1 MPCPIRNA
9 QQRLGRRRR
18 SLVRVVRNKFVAG
31 LIILV
36 PIAITAQVR
45 TELSRRGAV
54 ARRTGAARRQRIHKS
69 RRIKARRGRCSLYR
83 GQCHFRHGWAAHE
96 SGQVPQMETN
106 GEQTFP
112 WVARQCI
119 RFSKRGDA
127 YFFGSPTGIRWIPG
141 SSIRASIAS
150 GAAGSPPDRLTHP
163 SSVTRTTS
171 SMRHPM
177 PWSVR

>member
-1 MPCPIRNA
+1 MD
-9 QQRLGRRRR
+9 
-18 SLVRVVRNKFVAG
+18 
-31 LIILV
+31 
-36 PIAITAQVR
+36 
-45 TELSRRGAV
+45 RG
-54 ARRTGAARRQRIHKS
+54 GHCRQRIEVGES
-69 RRIKARRGRCSLYR
+69 RPAAVGVPYTGDSVIFGLDGLRMRAAKCPRWRRT
-83 GQCHFRHGWAAHE
+83 E
-96 SGQVPQMETN
+96 
-106 GEQTFP
+106 
-112 WVARQCI
+112 
-119 RFSKRGDA
+119 SKRSHGLLGSACGAQKEGDA